1 VQLWWQQF
9 LLTLLRTNV
18 IFCTKKTTALPS
30 VSLIASVAGSSS
42 SHGAAP
48 YEEFSRGA
56 VATIA
61 PCKSA
66 PMPPQQR
73 GRREKQRYMEA
84 AQTLT
89 NVRMY
94 ARHSLCSL
102 TTDQPTVRRQ
112 KPPHT
117 QSTLQPQQTTVC
129 TLHEHDTSVYTHGSL
144 GSLEVDRSTSK
155 TATKRS
161 QSDTKTT
168 FP

>member
-1 VQLWWQQF
+1 VAAVFVDFTKNKCNF
-9 LLTLLRTNV
+9 LH
-18 IFCTKKTTALPS
+18 KKTTALPS

-73 GRREKQRYMEA
+73 GRREA
-84 AQTLT
+84 ALHGSSTGTNERT
-89 NVRMY
+89 NVRTPFK
-94 ARHSLCSL
+94 LCSL

-117 QSTLQPQQTTVC
+117 ESTLQPQQTTVC